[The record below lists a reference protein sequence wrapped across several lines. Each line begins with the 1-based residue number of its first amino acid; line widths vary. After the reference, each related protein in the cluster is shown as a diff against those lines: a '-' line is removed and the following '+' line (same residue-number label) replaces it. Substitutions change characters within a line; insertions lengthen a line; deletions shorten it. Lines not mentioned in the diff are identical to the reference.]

1 MISKKIIVAL
11 DCDNL
16 KYAVNI
22 IKTLKQEAFAF
33 KIGYEF
39 FFNFGLEGYK
49 TIQKEKTKI
58 FLDLKLH
65 DIPNTVKKGI
75 FAISKL
81 NPYFTTIHLSGG
93 DEMQIAA
100 SISKKKTKI
109 LGVSILTSLNSEQT
123 QKFYFNKDIE
133 GIVSNFTNYALN
145 NKLDGIVCSPK
156 EIKTIKKISL
166 DKLLIITPGIRP
178 LNYKRTGDDQERTM
192 TPKEAI
198 HAGANYLVI
207 GRPITQATNPLEELK
222 SINLSLE

>member
-1 MISKKIIVAL
+1 MILKKIIVAL
-11 DCDNL
+11 DCDDL
-16 KYAVNI
+16 KYALNI
-22 IKTLKQEAFAF
+22 VKALKKEAFAF

-49 TIQKEKTKI
+49 IIEKENIRI

-75 FAISKL
+75 SAISKL

-100 SISKKKTKI
+100 NTTKKNTRV
-109 LGVSILTSLNSEQT
+109 LGVSILTSLNSMQT

-133 GIVSNFTNYALN
+133 GIVSNFTNYALS

-156 EIKTIKKISL
+156 EIKIIKKISL
-166 DKLLIITPGIRP
+166 NKLLIITPGIRP
-178 LNYKRTGDDQERTM
+178 TSYKKIVDDQQRTM

-198 HAGANYLVI
+198 DAGANYLVI
-207 GRPITQATNPLEELK
+207 GRPITQSSNPLKELK
-222 SINLSLE
+222 SINLSIE